1 MFSQLL
7 NVIEW
12 NIEKIP
18 QHSMRARTS
27 LPGEYTA
34 YLVPTIDDVSEQK
47 SEEEYIKFMAS
58 LNKAQ
63 KERIFPNNQIPS
75 IGRTKFNI
83 AKCITSHFMGNS
95 YMPVL
100 LNQLLHDV
108 NKDKTPLRNT
118 NKNNFTSAMTTHGDI
133 LPASREQNQ
142 FLLELENAVN
152 KALVISNSQ
161 PESAL
166 ALSRFEAQAIEIQIN
181 A

>member
-12 NIEKIP
+12 NIEKTP
-18 QHSMRARTS
+18 QHSMRSRTS

-100 LNQLLHDV
+100 LNQLLHEV